1 MEHRMQ
7 SASVAVATDLSADSQ
22 GTPSPIPDPER
33 SRARA
38 LLIAC
43 LTVAFERFGFY
54 VLFSLFTLC
63 LIERDHL
70 REDQASF
77 GFGLLIALAYFAP
90 LFGGPIADRFGRFT
104 TVAVAGIFLSL
115 SYLLLSTNLPIQWF
129 LLVFCIGAGLFK
141 GNITAAVGAMF
152 PNQSERDAAYSRF
165 YLAINLGALP
175 SGVVGA
181 WVVKHHGYRA
191 AFLLCAVACL
201 LATGLWCS
209 ARTLLTDHERTEC
222 TTQHHHASERER
234 LKTIFVLLPVAVL
247 FFFVFHQSGSSLTLF
262 AAHNTHPTLLG
273 VVLDPPSYQSLQ
285 AALVIALTPLLTRLW
300 QRWPL
305 ATHHKILLGM
315 LLCTA
320 SCVVM
325 IAASWLGGNH
335 ARVSPLWLMGS
346 YVLVSVA
353 ELCVSPIG
361 FSLVSKLSPPR
372 MVGLLMGLWLAAIAV
387 GNLSVGLI
395 GRYWTEWSH
404 QRFFFVLAGISFLAV
419 PLLLSQRTRLRN
431 ILGDS

>member
-1 MEHRMQ
+1 MQ
-7 SASVAVATDLSADSQ
+7 PASVAVATDLSTDSQ
-22 GTPSPIPDPER
+22 GTHSPIPDPER

-43 LTVAFERFGFY
+43 LTVALERFGFY
-54 VLFSLFTLC
+54 VLFSLFTLS

-77 GFGLLIALAYFAP
+77 CFGLLIALAYFTP
-90 LFGGPIADRFGRFT
+90 LYGGPIADRVGRFR
-104 TVAVAGIFLSL
+104 TVAVAGIFLSF
-115 SYLLLSTNLPIQWF
+115 SYVLLSTNLAIKWF

-165 YLAINLGALP
+165 YLSINLGALP

-191 AFLLCAVACL
+191 AFLLCALACL
-201 LATGLWCS
+201 LATALWCS
-209 ARTLLTDHERTEC
+209 ARTLLLDHEGTACEP
-222 TTQHHHASERER
+222 QHHNASERER
-234 LKTIFVLLPVAVL
+234 LKTIFVLLPIPVL

-285 AALVIALTPLLTRLW
+285 AALVIALTPLLTRVW

-320 SCVVM
+320 SCLVM
-325 IAASWLGGNH
+325 VAASWLGENH
-335 ARVSPLWLMGS
+335 ARVSPLWLIGS

-353 ELCVSPIG
+353 ELCISPIG

-372 MVGLLMGLWLAAIAV
+372 IVGLLMGLWLAAIAI

-404 QRFFFVLAGISFLAV
+404 QRFFLVLAAISFLAV

-431 ILGDS
+431 ILGDSQ